1 MGYYW
6 RFFATHKLLGR
17 VLIIVRR
24 REKRKGKYYAY
35 DFLVTTDLTAKAITV
50 LRLIQKRWKI
60 EVFFRE
66 SKQHLCL
73 AKCFFHS
80 FQTVLLNC
88 RLRALTYLILMLYR
102 RKLCLP
108 SRQKTIGK
116 IKLRIQQPLLEYFKQ
131 AA

>member
-1 MGYYW
+1 
-6 RFFATHKLLGR
+6 LGK

-24 REKRKGKYYAY
+24 REKRKGKYFAY

-66 SKQHLCL
+66 SKQHLGL
-73 AKCFFHS
+73 TRCFFHD
-80 FQTVLLNC
+80 FRTILLRC
-88 RLRALTYLILMLYR
+88 RLCALTYLILMLYR
-102 RKLCLP
+102 RKLRLP
-108 SRQKTIGK
+108 GRQKTIGK
-116 IKLRIQQPLLEYFKQ
+116 LKQRLQQPLLEYFKQ